1 MSSRTI
7 DCGTKF
13 LKGVVIE
20 YSYYTTLSTHLS
32 FFCSIPPHVT
42 NSIFSYYRFPFS
54 ITNIP
59 DLHMR
64 IRTHTTSKSYIER
77 VDAAEAV
84 KRIRMR
90 TLGGLLK
97 SSATMSMSHT
107 SSSLG
112 TLFENLCSCWY
123 SSSSSGSSGT
133 SSTLKI
139 DSTNDALAAIDLLE
153 LIYNSTLESFP
164 AYFQDQ
170 SIISII
176 FESKEKL
183 LRNFVTRYA
192 QECGSLDILQYPW
205 NVNHRLDEAT
215 VMRDIIIYKAC
226 L

>member
-1 MSSRTI
+1 
-7 DCGTKF
+7 
-13 LKGVVIE
+13 
-20 YSYYTTLSTHLS
+20 
-32 FFCSIPPHVT
+32 
-42 NSIFSYYRFPFS
+42 
-54 ITNIP
+54 
-59 DLHMR
+59 MR
-64 IRTHTTSKSYIER
+64 IRTHATSKSYIER

-84 KRIRMR
+84 NRIRMR

-97 SSATMSMSHT
+97 SSATMAMSQT
-107 SSSLG
+107 SCSLG

-123 SSSSSGSSGT
+123 SSSSSSSSGT

-192 QECGSLDILQYPW
+192 LECGSLDILQYPW

-215 VMRDIIIYKAC
+215 VMRDIIIYKTC
-226 L
+226 